1 MKKAIAGIITA
12 AILVGTAY
20 ADVNK
25 TQSKEHNGL
34 EKLKNEL
41 NLTDQ
46 QIQQLKEIKKEES
59 KEMRNFMMKDF
70 KNPFVEATKNGN
82 FDREVFKNTVVENA
96 KKGSEIKAKY
106 IEKILAVLNEEQK
119 NKFIKI
125 MQEKFERMH
134 EKMEKRF

>member
-1 MKKAIAGIITA
+1 MKKAIVGIITV
-12 AILVGTAY
+12 AILVGTVY

-25 TQSKEHNGL
+25 TQSKEYNSL

-59 KEMRNFMMKDF
+59 KEMRNFIMKDF

-82 FDREVFKNTVVENA
+82 FDREVFKNTLIENA
-96 KKGSEIKAKY
+96 KKESEIKAKY

>member
-1 MKKAIAGIITA
+1 MKKAIVGIITA

-25 TQSKEHNGL
+25 TQSKEYNGL

-106 IEKILAVLNEEQK
+106 IEKILAILNEEQK